1 MQQQKSGLFQIGVAI
16 VTLGTAVKAALWIGA
31 ILSPLAWWAIVIGAI
46 LMVIGLVTPGRSS
59 Y

>member
-1 MQQQKSGLFQIGVAI
+1 MQQQKSGLFQVGLAI
-16 VTLGTAVKAALWIGA
+16 VLLGLAVKAALWLGM

-46 LMVIGLVTPGRSS
+46 IMVVGLVTPGRGS

>member
-1 MQQQKSGLFQIGVAI
+1 MQQQKSGLFQIGLAI
-16 VTLGTAVKAALWIGA
+16 VLLGLTVKAALWLGM

-46 LMVIGLVTPGRSS
+46 IMVVGLVTPGRSS

>member
-1 MQQQKSGLFQIGVAI
+1 MQQQKSGLFQVGVAI
-16 VTLGTAVKAALWIGA
+16 VVLGIAVKAAIWIGA
-31 ILSPLAWWAIVIGAI
+31 ILSPLAWWAIVVGVI